1 MHPEQMT
8 TSQVVEEFQVSRR
21 TVLRRIAEGDLT
33 PLMKLPGATGA
44 YLFDR
49 AEADRVFAN
58 VAA

>member
-21 TVLRRIAEGDLT
+21 TVLRRIADGDLT

-44 YLFDR
+44 YLFER
-49 AEADRVFAN
+49 AEIERALGKD
-58 VAA
+58 AA